1 MHKIKVRWV
10 VGKWEQERVP
20 LGSERSSLKGGQERS
35 QGPCPVEE
43 TVLGVAGS
51 GPVCL
56 ACGACS
62 LLLLNGDPVALGQI
76 RPQPSEIRTYL
87 HRSLLPLSSELLQL
101 PGVCLPCDSPGRKDV
116 ATDATLGARHH
127 ADYVACVL
135 MFTTPDNRRYG
146 GVLWV
151 PNHASQPASQRA
163 GAGSVSEPSSHAI
176 ARSREMDVWHLS
188 AS

>member
-1 MHKIKVRWV
+1 MARRGAKVLVPWRKQCWV
-10 VGKWEQERVP
+10 WQDQDLCALPVGP
-20 LGSERSSLKGGQERS
+20 AAFCSSM
-35 QGPCPVEE
+35 E
-43 TVLGVAGS
+43 T
-51 GPVCL
+51 
-56 ACGACS
+56 
-62 LLLLNGDPVALGQI
+62 PVALGQI

-116 ATDATLGARHH
+116 ATDATLGARHR

-151 PNHASQPASQRA
+151 PNHASQPASQRV